1 MSQFSEA
8 YVMLDSTRSVA
19 QSIQHVIIRIY
30 AEKNNLDVSFYGAE
44 FKGIEYKH
52 FQLKNYIFDYPTD
65 NFIFYSIYQFYENGK
80 GFDIKLME
88 KILNNQ
94 KKIHF
99 AAENIQILNLKDLD
113 KIKIELIASHINIAN
128 RKKFGTNKSF

>member
-1 MSQFSEA
+1 MSEFIDA

-19 QSIQHVIIRIY
+19 QSIQHKIIRIY
-30 AEKNNLDVSFYGAE
+30 AENNNLNISFYGAE

-52 FQLKNYIFDYPTD
+52 FQLKNYIFNYPTD
-65 NFIFYSIYQFYENGK
+65 NFIFYSIYQFYDNEK

-88 KILNNQ
+88 IILNNQ

-99 AAENIQILNLKDLD
+99 AAENIQISTSKDLE
-113 KIKIELIASHINIAN
+113 KIKLELLASHINIVN
-128 RKKFGTNKSF
+128 RKKIWS

>member
-1 MSQFSEA
+1 MTNSREA

-19 QSIQHVIIRIY
+19 QSIQHSIIRSY
-30 AEKNNLDVSFYGAE
+30 AEKNKLSICFYGAE

-52 FQLKNYIFDYPTD
+52 LQLKNYIFDYPTD
-65 NFIFYSIYQFYENGK
+65 DFIFYSIYQFYNKEK
-80 GFDIKLME
+80 GFDIELIE
-88 KILNNQ
+88 KVLINH

-99 AAENIQILNLKDLD
+99 AAENIQILTFKDLE

-128 RKKFGTNKSF
+128 REKKWHL